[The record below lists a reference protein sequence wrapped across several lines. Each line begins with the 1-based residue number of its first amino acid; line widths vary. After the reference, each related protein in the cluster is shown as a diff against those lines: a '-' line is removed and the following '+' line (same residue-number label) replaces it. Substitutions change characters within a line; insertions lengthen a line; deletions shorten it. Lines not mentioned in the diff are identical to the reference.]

1 MRVNLIPKQISD
13 LSALIKDSETLL
25 KKDAVS
31 LEEKTDFKKKC
42 VLIFV
47 EIIKLNHTNTTTKLA
62 RQGLKYEVIK
72 YKSPICRWINNLIT
86 EARDHITFD
95 APYLKKKTDS
105 DYYKTYI
112 FWTKQRLE
120 GIRKYLKEYTGIKR

>member
-1 MRVNLIPKQISD
+1 MTVDLIPKQISD
-13 LSALIKDSETLL
+13 LSTLIDDSEILL

-42 VLIFV
+42 ATIFV
-47 EIIKLNHTNTTTKLA
+47 EIINARHKNTTTELA
-62 RQGLKYEVIK
+62 KQGLKYEVRKIK
-72 YKSPICRWINNLIT
+72 NSTCRWIYNLIT

>member
-1 MRVNLIPKQISD
+1 MEKDLIPNQISD
-13 LSALIKDSETLL
+13 LSALIKDSEALL

-42 VLIFV
+42 AISFV
-47 EIIKLNHTNTTTKLA
+47 EIINAKQINTATELA
-62 RQGLKYEVIK
+62 KQGLKYEVIK
-72 YKSPICRWINNLIT
+72 IKNPTCRWIYNLIT

-95 APYLKKKTDS
+95 APYIKKKTDS